1 MLIWCNVGSD
11 VDNGLWS
18 IYGAREGAY
27 LTNCTDWD
35 YVNVRDFDWLAS
47 HWQNKG
53 HGPATDLD
61 YRINW
66 LGTELKNA
74 LDLEIANLDADAS
87 KFFKE
92 VHIQQYRTGYGF
104 LEKE

>member
-1 MLIWCNVGSD
+1 MIKKKKRRLSEYHVFT
-11 VDNGLWS
+11 V
-18 IYGAREGAY
+18 
-27 LTNCTDWD
+27 
-35 YVNVRDFDWLAS
+35 
-47 HWQNKG
+47 
-53 HGPATDLD
+53 
-61 YRINW
+61 
-66 LGTELKNA
+66 GTELKNA